1 MSRQADFPTIVLPRL
16 ARALA
21 LASVLAASLA
31 PVLVARAQQAA
42 PSQPVPVQTPAPAMR
57 ALPDFTSLVETVGPA
72 VVNIRVSEK
81 VKAPAGGQ
89 KLDPNIEEFFRRFG
103 IPVPRGGN
111 PGGGGGDD
119 DDAPERRGI
128 GSGFILTA
136 DGFVLT
142 NAHVVDGADEV
153 LVTLADKR
161 EFKAKIIGADKNTDV
176 AVVKI
181 EAAGLPFVKVGDVT
195 KAKVG
200 EWVIAIG
207 SPFGLESTVTA
218 GIISAKS
225 RDTGDYLKLIQTD
238 VAINPGNSGGPLI
251 NMRGEVIG
259 INSQILSISGGY
271 AGISLAIPIDEAIRI
286 SDQLRATGRVVRGR
300 IGVQIGQVSKEVA
313 ESLGLGKATGALVE
327 SVQPGLPADKAGI
340 QAGDIITKV
349 NGTAVD
355 QSTDLPR
362 LVGII
367 KPGAEAKLEVF
378 RNKATREVSV
388 KVIEF
393 EADKPANT
401 KEEDD
406 SAAAAKSSLGLKVAD
421 LTDAQKAELR
431 IKGGVKVV
439 SAEGAAARAG
449 VREDDIILSV
459 GGTEVTSAKQ
469 FAALVA
475 KLEKGKQ
482 VNMLVRRGDIA
493 RYLLIKP
500 PTSK

>member
-1 MSRQADFPTIVLPRL
+1 MSRQAEFPTIVLPRL

-21 LASVLAASLA
+21 LASVLVASLA
-31 PVLVARAQQAA
+31 PVLDAQAQQAA
-42 PSQPVPVQTPAPAMR
+42 PAQPVPVQTPAPAMR

-111 PGGGGGDD
+111 PGGGDD

-128 GSGFILTA
+128 GSGFILTP

-181 EAAGLPFVKVGDVT
+181 DASALPFVKVGDVA

-286 SDQLRATGRVVRGR
+286 SDQLRATGKVVRGR

-313 ESLGLGKATGALVE
+313 ESLGLGKASGALVE

-367 KPGAEAKLEVF
+367 KPGGDAKLEVF

-393 EADKPANT
+393 EADKPGT
-401 KEEDD
+401 TQEEDD
-406 SAAAAKSSLGLKVAD
+406 SAAAAKTSLGLKVAD

-459 GGTEVTSAKQ
+459 GGSEITSAKQ
-469 FAALVA
+469 FAATVA
-475 KLEKGKQ
+475 KLDKGKQ

-500 PTSK
+500 PTTK